1 MSSPTVQMPA
11 PVDGAALAAQ
21 QGQNN
26 LQAAVATSLLNQTNE
41 VTPYGTVSYTRNRGG
56 YADTPTQQQGSLSN
70 QQGSSF
76 GQQSMPMPQQPQIAA
91 PAPTGEV
98 QYLENENDKDYGV
111 SGINTY
117 NPLALND
124 NTPSPASY
132 STVGGGGNNNY
143 NPPMQNTTS
152 PQSNSGYNADGS
164 FQIGGIDV
172 PSFTR
177 TVTLSPAQ
185 QAKLDAQN
193 RIQGQTANIA
203 EGQLGR
209 VSEALGQ
216 GINYENLP
224 DMVSNISGGQI
235 QGFNPNAGQVQ
246 GQLRQF
252 DPLGGINNRN
262 LQSAGVQGTQGTIN
276 QAGLFGIDPQA
287 VQNQLEGGLQGVT
300 VNQAQGINT
309 GGLQDVRD
317 DFALQGNELE
327 RATFERGR
335 SLLEPQFG
343 RAMRD
348 AEVRLSERGLPLGSE
363 AGSEIL
369 GGVQS
374 EQNRALNELALASV
388 AAGRNEQARLF
399 GQDMALRGQQFG
411 ERATGTQL
419 GNQAIGQNFS
429 QDTGLRGQQF
439 GEQQARA
446 SLFNQAGQQ
455 AFGQNTAARQQLV
468 NERMNQAALA
478 NQANQQRFAQQTG
491 LRGQQ
496 FGERQA
502 EAAFA
507 NQARGQAFTQGAA
520 GAEFANNAQAQRFA
534 QQQQANALNNQL
546 QQQAYQQAAGN
557 AQLQNTARQNAL
569 QEQIFQRNMPLNDL
583 AALMGQSGGIQ
594 LPQFA
599 ASPNVAVQS
608 GDLVGAS
615 LAANQQAIDVAKA
628 RQAASGGFMGGL
640 MELGGAIGGAA
651 INKGMFGS
659 DVRLKENIK
668 RIGKYKGHNLYSYNY
683 IDRVGDW
690 IGVMAQEIEKVIPEA
705 VQEINGM
712 KHVNYGAI

>member
-11 PVDGAALAAQ
+11 PVDAVGVANQ

-26 LQAAVATSLLNQTNE
+26 LEAAIATSLLNQTNE
-41 VTPYGTVSYTRNRGG
+41 VTPYGTVSYTQNQNPAMRRSFNNN
-56 YADTPTQQQGSLSN
+56 TPQGAAPQINQAQNNPPQYQEPQGS
-70 QQGSSF
+70 
-76 GQQSMPMPQQPQIAA
+76 
-91 PAPTGEV
+91 E
-98 QYLENENDKDYGV
+98 KDYG
-111 SGINTY
+111 SGSPMTY
-117 NPLALND
+117 NPLQPNEQYTD
-124 NTPSPASY
+124 GQISGGSQTPLGRSPL
-132 STVGGGGNNNY
+132 GN
-143 NPPMQNTTS
+143 
-152 PQSNSGYNADGS
+152 
-164 FQIGGIDV
+164 IDI

-177 TVTLSPAQ
+177 TVTLSDAQ
-185 QAKLDAQN
+185 QQKLQDQDY
-193 RIQGQTANIA
+193 IQGQTANIA
-203 EGQLGR
+203 RDQLGR
-209 VSEALGQ
+209 VREGLSQEIDYSAV
-216 GINYENLP
+216 P

-262 LQSAGVQGTQGTIN
+262 LQGAGVQGTQGNIN

-287 VQNQLEGGLQGVT
+287 VQGQLEGDLQGVT

-317 DFALQGNELE
+317 DYSLQGNELE

-348 AEVRLSERGLPLGSE
+348 AEVRLSERGLPLSSE

-369 GGVQS
+369 GGVQTN
-374 EQNRALNELALASV
+374 QNRAMNELALSSV
-388 AAGRNEQARLF
+388 AAGRGEQARLF

-411 ERATGTQL
+411 ERSTGTQL

-446 SLFNQAGQQ
+446 SLFNEAGQQ
-455 AFGQNTAARQQLV
+455 QFGQNTAARQQLV
-468 NERMNQAALA
+468 NERMGQAALA

-502 EAAFA
+502 EADFA

-534 QQQQANALNNQL
+534 QSQQANILNNQL
-546 QQQAYQQAAGN
+546 QQQAYTQAAGN
-557 AQLQNTARQNAL
+557 AQLQNTSRQNAL
-569 QEQIFQRNMPLNDL
+569 QEQIFNRNIPLNDL
-583 AALMGQSGGIQ
+583 AALMGQSGGVQ

-628 RQAASGGFMGGL
+628 KQAASGGFMGGL
-640 MELGGAIGGAA
+640 MELGGALGGAA
-651 INKGMFGS
+651 ISKYS

-668 RIGKYKGHNLYSYNY
+668 RIGKYKNHNLYEYNY
-683 IDRVGDW
+683 IWSKVKEL
-690 IGVMAQEIEKVIPEA
+690 GVMAQEIEKVIPNA
-705 VQEINGM
+705 VKELNGF
-712 KHVNYGAI
+712 KTVNYEAI

>member
-11 PVDGAALAAQ
+11 PVDAVGLANQ

-26 LQAAVATSLLNQTNE
+26 LEASIATALLNQTNE
-41 VTPYGTVSYTRNRGG
+41 VTPYGTVSYTQNQNPAMRKAIN
-56 YADTPTQQQGSLSN
+56 YNTPQGAAPQINQDQNNTPQYQEPQGSEKN
-70 QQGSSF
+70 
-76 GQQSMPMPQQPQIAA
+76 
-91 PAPTGEV
+91 
-98 QYLENENDKDYGV
+98 YGV
-111 SGINTY
+111 GGPMTY
-117 NPLALND
+117 NPLQPDEQYTDGQISGGYQTPMGGSAL
-124 NTPSPASY
+124 
-132 STVGGGGNNNY
+132 GN
-143 NPPMQNTTS
+143 
-152 PQSNSGYNADGS
+152 
-164 FQIGGIDV
+164 IEI

-177 TVTLSPAQ
+177 TVTLSDAQ
-185 QAKLDAQN
+185 QQKLADQDY
-193 RIQGQTANIA
+193 IQGQTANIA
-203 EGQLGR
+203 RDQLGR
-209 VSEALGQ
+209 VREGLSQEIDYSAV
-216 GINYENLP
+216 P

-246 GQLRQF
+246 SQLRQF

-262 LQSAGVQGTQGTIN
+262 LQSAGVQGTQGNIN

-369 GGVQS
+369 GGVQTN
-374 EQNRALNELALASV
+374 QNRALNELALASV
-388 AAGRNEQARLF
+388 AAGRGEQARLF

-546 QQQAYQQAAGN
+546 QAQRYQQAAGN

-569 QEQIFQRNMPLNDL
+569 QEQIFNRNIPLNDL
-583 AALMGQSGGIQ
+583 AALMGQSGGVQ

-628 RQAASGGFMGGL
+628 RQEASGGFMGGL
-640 MELGGAIGGAA
+640 MELGGALGGAA
-651 INKGMFGS
+651 IQSNMFGS

>member
-11 PVDGAALAAQ
+11 PVDAVGLANQ

-26 LQAAVATSLLNQTNE
+26 LEASIATALLNQTNE
-41 VTPYGTVSYTRNRGG
+41 VTPYGTVSYTQNQNPAMRRAIN
-56 YADTPTQQQGSLSN
+56 YNTPQGAA
-70 QQGSSF
+70 
-76 GQQSMPMPQQPQIAA
+76 PQINQAQNNT
-91 PAPTGEV
+91 P
-98 QYLENENDKDYGV
+98 QYQEPQDSEKNYGV
-111 SGINTY
+111 GGPMTY
-117 NPLALND
+117 NPLQPDEQYTDGQISGGYQTPMGGSAL
-124 NTPSPASY
+124 
-132 STVGGGGNNNY
+132 GN
-143 NPPMQNTTS
+143 
-152 PQSNSGYNADGS
+152 
-164 FQIGGIDV
+164 IEI

-177 TVTLSPAQ
+177 TVTLSDAQ
-185 QAKLDAQN
+185 QQKLADQDY
-193 RIQGQTANIA
+193 IQGQTANIA
-203 EGQLGR
+203 RDQLGR
-209 VSEALGQ
+209 VRQ
-216 GINYENLP
+216 GLSQEIDYNAVP

-246 GQLRQF
+246 SQLRQF

-317 DFALQGNELE
+317 DFSLQGNELE

-369 GGVQS
+369 GGVQTN
-374 EQNRALNELALASV
+374 QNRALNELALASV
-388 AAGRNEQARLF
+388 AAGRGEQARLF

-502 EAAFA
+502 EASFA

-569 QEQIFQRNMPLNDL
+569 QEQIFNRNIPLNDL
-583 AALMGQSGGIQ
+583 AALMGQSGGVQ

-640 MELGGAIGGAA
+640 MELGGALGGAA
-651 INKGMFGS
+651 IQSNMFGS

-712 KHVNYGAI
+712 KHVNYGVI

>member
-11 PVDGAALAAQ
+11 PVDAVGLANQ

-26 LQAAVATSLLNQTNE
+26 LEASIATALLNQTNE
-41 VTPYGTVSYTRNRGG
+41 VTPYGTVSYTQNQNPAMRRAIN
-56 YADTPTQQQGSLSN
+56 YNTP
-70 QQGSSF
+70 
-76 GQQSMPMPQQPQIAA
+76 QSAAPQINQAQNNT
-91 PAPTGEV
+91 P
-98 QYLENENDKDYGV
+98 QYQEPEGNEKNYGV
-111 SGINTY
+111 GGPMTY
-117 NPLALND
+117 NPLQPDEQYTDGQISGGYQTPLGGTAL
-124 NTPSPASY
+124 
-132 STVGGGGNNNY
+132 GN
-143 NPPMQNTTS
+143 
-152 PQSNSGYNADGS
+152 
-164 FQIGGIDV
+164 IEI

-177 TVTLSPAQ
+177 TVTLSDAQ
-185 QAKLDAQN
+185 QQKLADQDY
-193 RIQGQTANIA
+193 IQGQTANIA
-203 EGQLGR
+203 RDQLGR
-209 VSEALGQ
+209 VREGLSQEIDYSAV
-216 GINYENLP
+216 P

-246 GQLRQF
+246 SQLRQF

-262 LQSAGVQGTQGTIN
+262 LQSAGVQGTQGNIN

-388 AAGRNEQARLF
+388 AAGRGEQARLF

-491 LRGQQ
+491 LREQQ

-507 NQARGQAFTQGAA
+507 NQARGQAFQQGAA
-520 GAEFANNAQAQRFA
+520 GAEFANNAQSQRFA
-534 QQQQANALNNQL
+534 QQQQANALNNEL
-546 QQQAYQQAAGN
+546 QAQRYKQAAGN

-569 QEQIFQRNMPLNDL
+569 QEQIFNRNIPLNDL
-583 AALMGQSGGIQ
+583 AALMGQSGGVQ

-608 GDLVGAS
+608 GDLVGTS

-628 RQAASGGFMGGL
+628 RQQASSGFMGGL
-640 MELGGAIGGAA
+640 MELGGALGSAA
-651 INKGMFGS
+651 IMS
-659 DVRLKENIK
+659 DIKSKTNIK

>member
-11 PVDGAALAAQ
+11 PVDAVGLANQ

-26 LQAAVATSLLNQTNE
+26 LEASIATALLNQTNE
-41 VTPYGTVSYTRNRGG
+41 VTPYGTVSYTQNQNPAMRKAIN
-56 YADTPTQQQGSLSN
+56 YNTPQGAAPQINQDQNNTPQYQEPQGSEKN
-70 QQGSSF
+70 
-76 GQQSMPMPQQPQIAA
+76 
-91 PAPTGEV
+91 
-98 QYLENENDKDYGV
+98 YGV
-111 SGINTY
+111 GGPMTY
-117 NPLALND
+117 NPLQPDEQYTDGQISGGYQTPMGGSAL
-124 NTPSPASY
+124 
-132 STVGGGGNNNY
+132 GN
-143 NPPMQNTTS
+143 
-152 PQSNSGYNADGS
+152 
-164 FQIGGIDV
+164 IEI

-177 TVTLSPAQ
+177 TVTLSDAQ
-185 QAKLDAQN
+185 QQKLADQDY
-193 RIQGQTANIA
+193 IQGQTANIA
-203 EGQLGR
+203 RDQLGR
-209 VSEALGQ
+209 VREGLSQEIDYSAV
-216 GINYENLP
+216 P

-235 QGFNPNAGQVQ
+235 QGFNPNAGQIQ
-246 GQLRQF
+246 SQLRQF

-262 LQSAGVQGTQGTIN
+262 LQSAGVQGTQGNIN

-369 GGVQS
+369 GGVQTN
-374 EQNRALNELALASV
+374 QNRALNELALASV
-388 AAGRNEQARLF
+388 AAGRGEQARLF

-546 QQQAYQQAAGN
+546 QAQRYQQAAGN

-569 QEQIFQRNMPLNDL
+569 QEQIFNRNIPLNDL
-583 AALMGQSGGIQ
+583 AALMGQSGGVQ

-628 RQAASGGFMGGL
+628 RQQASSGFMGGL
-640 MELGGAIGGAA
+640 MELGGALGSAA
-651 INKGMFGS
+651 IMS
-659 DVRLKENIK
+659 DIKSKTNIK

>member
-11 PVDGAALAAQ
+11 PVDAVGLANQ

-26 LQAAVATSLLNQTNE
+26 LEASIATALLNQTNE
-41 VTPYGTVSYTRNRGG
+41 VTPYGTVSYTQNQNPAMRRAIN
-56 YADTPTQQQGSLSN
+56 YNTP
-70 QQGSSF
+70 
-76 GQQSMPMPQQPQIAA
+76 QSAAPQINQAQNNT
-91 PAPTGEV
+91 P
-98 QYLENENDKDYGV
+98 QYQEPEGNEKNYGV
-111 SGINTY
+111 GGPMTY
-117 NPLALND
+117 NPLQPDEQYTDGQISGGYQTPLGGTAL
-124 NTPSPASY
+124 
-132 STVGGGGNNNY
+132 GN
-143 NPPMQNTTS
+143 
-152 PQSNSGYNADGS
+152 
-164 FQIGGIDV
+164 IEI

-177 TVTLSPAQ
+177 TVTLSDAQ
-185 QAKLDAQN
+185 QQKLADQDY
-193 RIQGQTANIA
+193 IQGQTANIA
-203 EGQLGR
+203 RDQLGR
-209 VSEALGQ
+209 VREGLSQEIDYSAV
-216 GINYENLP
+216 P

-246 GQLRQF
+246 SQLRQF

-262 LQSAGVQGTQGTIN
+262 LQSAGVQGTQGNIN

-388 AAGRNEQARLF
+388 AAGRGEQARLF

-491 LRGQQ
+491 LREQQ

-507 NQARGQAFTQGAA
+507 NQARGQAFQQGAA
-520 GAEFANNAQAQRFA
+520 GAEFANNAQSQRFA
-534 QQQQANALNNQL
+534 QQQQANALNNEL
-546 QQQAYQQAAGN
+546 QAQRYKQAAGN

-569 QEQIFQRNMPLNDL
+569 QEQIFNRNIPLNDL
-583 AALMGQSGGIQ
+583 AALMGQSGGVQ

-608 GDLVGAS
+608 GDLVGTS

-628 RQAASGGFMGGL
+628 RQQASGGFMGGL
-640 MELGGAIGGAA
+640 MELGGALGGAA
-651 INKGMFGS
+651 IKRGIFG
-659 DVRLKENIK
+659 
-668 RIGKYKGHNLYSYNY
+668 
-683 IDRVGDW
+683 
-690 IGVMAQEIEKVIPEA
+690 
-705 VQEINGM
+705 
-712 KHVNYGAI
+712 

>member
-11 PVDGAALAAQ
+11 PVDAVGLANQ

-26 LQAAVATSLLNQTNE
+26 LEASIATALLNQTNE
-41 VTPYGTVSYTRNRGG
+41 VTPYGTVSYTQNQNPAMRRAIN
-56 YADTPTQQQGSLSN
+56 YNTPQGAA
-70 QQGSSF
+70 
-76 GQQSMPMPQQPQIAA
+76 PQINQAQNNT
-91 PAPTGEV
+91 P
-98 QYLENENDKDYGV
+98 QYQEPQDSEKNYGV
-111 SGINTY
+111 GGPMTY
-117 NPLALND
+117 NPLQPDEQYTDGQISGGYQTPMGGSAL
-124 NTPSPASY
+124 
-132 STVGGGGNNNY
+132 GN
-143 NPPMQNTTS
+143 
-152 PQSNSGYNADGS
+152 
-164 FQIGGIDV
+164 IEI

-177 TVTLSPAQ
+177 TVTLSDAQ
-185 QAKLDAQN
+185 QQKLADQDY
-193 RIQGQTANIA
+193 IQGQTANIA
-203 EGQLGR
+203 RDQLGR
-209 VSEALGQ
+209 VRQ
-216 GINYENLP
+216 GLSQEIDYNAVP

-246 GQLRQF
+246 SQLRQF

-317 DFALQGNELE
+317 DFSLQGNELE

-369 GGVQS
+369 GGVQTN
-374 EQNRALNELALASV
+374 QNRALNELALASV
-388 AAGRNEQARLF
+388 AAGRGEQARLF

-502 EAAFA
+502 EASFA

-546 QQQAYQQAAGN
+546 QAQRYQQAAGN

-569 QEQIFQRNMPLNDL
+569 QEQIFNRNIPLNDL
-583 AALMGQSGGIQ
+583 AALMGQSGGVQ

-599 ASPNVAVQS
+599 QSPNVAVQS

-640 MELGGAIGGAA
+640 MELGGALGGAA
-651 INKGMFGS
+651 IQKGMFGS

-683 IDRVGDW
+683 IDRVGNW

>member
-11 PVDGAALAAQ
+11 PVDAVGLANQ

-26 LQAAVATSLLNQTNE
+26 LEASIATALLNQTNE
-41 VTPYGTVSYTRNRGG
+41 VTPYGTVSYTQNQNPAMRRAIN
-56 YADTPTQQQGSLSN
+56 YNTPQGAAPQINQDQNNTPQYQEPQGSEKN
-70 QQGSSF
+70 
-76 GQQSMPMPQQPQIAA
+76 
-91 PAPTGEV
+91 
-98 QYLENENDKDYGV
+98 YGV
-111 SGINTY
+111 GGPMTY
-117 NPLALND
+117 NPLQPDEQYTDGQISGGYQTPMGGSAL
-124 NTPSPASY
+124 
-132 STVGGGGNNNY
+132 GN
-143 NPPMQNTTS
+143 
-152 PQSNSGYNADGS
+152 
-164 FQIGGIDV
+164 IEI

-177 TVTLSPAQ
+177 TVTLSDAQ
-185 QAKLDAQN
+185 QQKLADQDY
-193 RIQGQTANIA
+193 IQGQTANIA
-203 EGQLGR
+203 RDQLGR
-209 VSEALGQ
+209 VREGLSQEIDYSAV
-216 GINYENLP
+216 P

-246 GQLRQF
+246 SQLRQF

-262 LQSAGVQGTQGTIN
+262 LQSAGVQGTQGNIN

-369 GGVQS
+369 GGVQTN
-374 EQNRALNELALASV
+374 QNRALNELALASV
-388 AAGRNEQARLF
+388 AAGRGEQARLF

-546 QQQAYQQAAGN
+546 QAQRYQQAAGN

-569 QEQIFQRNMPLNDL
+569 QEQIFNRNIPLNDL
-583 AALMGQSGGIQ
+583 AALMGQSGGVQ

-599 ASPNVAVQS
+599 QSPNVAVQS

-628 RQAASGGFMGGL
+628 RQQASSGFMGGL
-640 MELGGAIGGAA
+640 MELGGALGSAA
-651 INKGMFGS
+651 IMS
-659 DVRLKENIK
+659 DIKSKTNIK